1 MKNSGTKGQRN
12 SGTEGQRDRGTER
25 ERDRGREG
33 LIDYLTVLTLHK

>member
-12 SGTEGQRDRGTER
+12 SGTEGQRDRGSER

-33 LIDYLTVLTLHK
+33 LIDYLTVFTLHK

>member
-1 MKNSGTKGQRN
+1 MKNSPSEGQRN

>member
-12 SGTEGQRDRGTER
+12 SGTEGQRDRGSER

>member
-1 MKNSGTKGQRN
+1 MNNSGTKGQRN

>member
-33 LIDYLTVLTLHK
+33 LIDYLTVLTLNK